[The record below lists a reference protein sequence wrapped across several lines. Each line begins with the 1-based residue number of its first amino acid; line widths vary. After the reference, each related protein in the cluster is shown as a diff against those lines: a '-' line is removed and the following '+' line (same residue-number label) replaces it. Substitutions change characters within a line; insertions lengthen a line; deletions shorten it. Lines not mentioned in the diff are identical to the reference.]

1 MFGFIV
7 LLFGMISMHFEWPL
21 IMNWLVTLSWF
32 SSYGNLRDTTTTVLC
47 NLNNLGKRLIKVYMK
62 TLLQMGE
69 PHRHWNN
76 LSIQLSIY
84 QYTSLRRE
92 NLKKKKLIIYKW
104 GTINS
109 DSKFLQVQGKQW
121 RPLSNSNSMTVI
133 SSFCQ
138 KMLRHYF
145 KS

>member
-1 MFGFIV
+1 MFCFIV

-32 SSYGNLRDTTTTVLC
+32 SSYGNLRDTTTVLC

-92 NLKKKKLIIYKW
+92 NLKKKK
-104 GTINS
+104 TDN
-109 DSKFLQVQGKQW
+109 LQVRHHKQW
-121 RPLSNSNSMTVI
+121 LKILTSARLAMETI
-133 SSFCQ
+133 I
-138 KMLRHYF
+138 KF
-145 KS
+145 KFHDSDFLLLPANVASLF